1 MSSWAKLSGILPSL
15 PVAWGCFVPAR
26 LSFACHPD
34 IKIAFLQ
41 LFWQGFLKNCCLK
54 TQDGQSSSSLSFFP
68 VALSCVTI
76 FFCFL
81 NKYSLSPTAACFYGW
96 LSVTQR
102 CLQKIWVEYNCTGHG
117 LILGKN
123 SEVPEYRSEK
133 RLNCW
138 VLQRWAF
145 LCRAGYGKHGRTW
158 NGEGRV
164 GNGVRERAI
173 QSLKFLWVYEMVRWE
188 INSCSGHPSAF
199 ITWLCIS
206 SPESFQGHLYHLV
219 KYFFIFS
226 KKNNLCIQ
234 KGKKCL
240 TAITKVCGRNK
251 LITALFLKRGVKFLR
266 SYVGC

>member
-102 CLQKIWVEYNCTGHG
+102 CLQKTWVD
-117 LILGKN
+117 
-123 SEVPEYRSEK
+123 
-133 RLNCW
+133 
-138 VLQRWAF
+138 
-145 LCRAGYGKHGRTW
+145 
-158 NGEGRV
+158 
-164 GNGVRERAI
+164 
-173 QSLKFLWVYEMVRWE
+173 
-188 INSCSGHPSAF
+188 
-199 ITWLCIS
+199 
-206 SPESFQGHLYHLV
+206 
-219 KYFFIFS
+219 
-226 KKNNLCIQ
+226 
-234 KGKKCL
+234 
-240 TAITKVCGRNK
+240 
-251 LITALFLKRGVKFLR
+251 ITALGMALFWGRTPKSQNTGQKKGWIAESCKGGHSCAEQGMANMGELGMVRAE
-266 SYVGC
+266 